1 MSTCSKKF
9 QNHIDSLHFFDDN
22 FSEKGRLLQWIVM
35 LKCSYKGDYKDKN
48 LKKEDVVAFFSISQI

>member
-1 MSTCSKKF
+1 MLTCSQKF

-35 LKCSYKGDYKDKN
+35 LKCSYKDKN
-48 LKKEDVVAFFSISQI
+48 MKKEDVVAFLSISQI